1 LSIYVEGLLRADNSV
16 KLTTYINLLYQQKL
30 VIFESTKQITMPN
43 QVEEFNTYRAKMNE
57 VILGKQNKVINR
69 LFNLDTNTYAEGA
82 LNVKTKEMLGLVAS
96 MVLRCDDCIKYHVG
110 KCHDEGIT
118 TDELYEIFAVAN
130 IVGGTIVIPHTR
142 RAAEYWEELQ
152 AQ

>member
-1 LSIYVEGLLRADNSV
+1 MSDLV
-16 KLTTYINLLYQQKL
+16 K
-30 VIFESTKQITMPN
+30 
-43 QVEEFNTYRAKMNE
+43 EFNDYRTRMNE
-57 VILGKQNKVINR
+57 VILGKDNLVIKR
-69 LFNLDTNTYAEGA
+69 LWNLDTNTYAAGA

-110 KCHDEGIT
+110 KCYELGIT

-142 RAAEYWEELQ
+142 RAAEYWEELINIK
-152 AQ
+152 